1 MKFVRKI
8 GGSIAKKIFFRVP
21 FVRFSAQ
28 TLYKT
33 LQGCLYMYQITKE
46 QKWIKR
52 AKKTGKLI
60 EKSQLKNGG
69 FDVKYDYTF
78 GSGLNHRKGQALT
91 CETTAITS
99 LLQFEIISG
108 SNIFSK
114 VIRKGINWIQSNSIR
129 LTDSSYTIPY
139 CPEAF
144 PETCILN
151 GVSFASAALGLGVV
165 SYPSIENQLIY
176 EGYIHFLYQ
185 KIEKSESTGFWRYF
199 DTDCS
204 EIDSSLMEKIDY
216 YHLAQQVEIHSIAQK
231 HNPVNQQ
238 KEMILL
244 AGNFI
249 VALHEKY
256 GIIPYD
262 NKNFFGGHIH
272 SWGLSSI
279 VPAMIEASAIHLER
293 YNDYMKVATDT
304 AEWLLKYAWNGA
316 YFYDILTVDGIP
328 VSKDYMVRSDAWCL
342 QAFAKYYSHT
352 ADERFKEV
360 VEICYKK
367 MERNNFSGK
376 EKHARSKFQ
385 TYLQKF
391 QKR

>member
-1 MKFVRKI
+1 MKLVRKI
-8 GGSIAKKIFFRVP
+8 FGSIAKKMFFRVP
-21 FVRFSAQ
+21 YVKFSAQ

-33 LQGCLYMYQITKE
+33 LQACLYMYEISKE

-52 AKKTGKLI
+52 AKEIGKLI
-60 EKSQLKNGG
+60 KKSQLKNGG

-78 GSGLNHRKGQALT
+78 GSGLNHLKGQALS

-108 SNIFSK
+108 SNEFTN
-114 VIRKGINWIQSNSIR
+114 VIQKGINWIHNNSIR

-144 PETCILN
+144 SETCILN
-151 GVSFASAALGLGVV
+151 GVSFASAALGLGIV

-176 EGYIHFLYQ
+176 ERYINFLYQ
-185 KIEKSESTGFWRYF
+185 KIEKTESKGFWRYF
-199 DTDCS
+199 DSDCS
-204 EIDSSLMEKIDY
+204 EIDSVLIEKIDY

-231 HNPVNQQ
+231 YNPINQQ

-244 AGNFI
+244 AANFI

-256 GIIPYD
+256 GIVPYD

-279 VPAMIEASAIHLER
+279 IPGMIEAATIHLER
-293 YNDYMKVATDT
+293 YDDYMKVATET
-304 AEWLLKYAWNGA
+304 AEWLLSHAWSGE
-316 YFYDILTVDGIP
+316 YFYDILTIHGIP

-342 QAFAKYYSHT
+342 QAFAKYYAHS
-352 ADERFKEV
+352 ADERFKDV

-367 MERNNFSGK
+367 IEINNFSGK